1 MSTSDFQDST
11 DRTMK
16 EFPSMEQKYTL
27 GSCTRTGL
35 VVICAERMREPAHI
49 FSIFPVPYTL
59 PNIRLAQV
67 YSAEALAS

>member
-1 MSTSDFQDST
+1 
-11 DRTMK
+11 
-16 EFPSMEQKYTL
+16 MEQKYTL